1 MQKMTTGKQI
11 RQAREELGWTQG
23 ELAEAVTAHGAPV
36 SKPFISLLE
45 ADERR
50 PAIDTAAALS
60 VVLNIPLDDLLA
72 EYKVPAT

>member
-1 MQKMTTGKQI
+1 MQKMTTGQQV
-11 RQAREELGWTQG
+11 RAARERLEMTQG
-23 ELAEAVTAHGAPV
+23 DLAEAVTAHGAPV